1 MKKYKRI
8 LLKLSGEVLQGKK
21 SFGID
26 DLSLSKIVKELVEI
40 HSDEIEIG
48 IVIGGGNFFRG
59 ASVTASKMSRVQA
72 DNIGM
77 LATIQNSIAL
87 MEKFK
92 EFNTNSLIFTSQ
104 NISNIGII
112 FNADKAKTSLKNGI
126 VAIFGGGTGNPFFTT
141 DTAAVLRALETDSE
155 IVIKGTKVDGIFDK
169 DPQKFKDAIFFK
181 TISFDEYIKRDLKV
195 MDLTSISLAKEFKL
209 PIKVFNI
216 KESGN
221 IKKAIYDDNF
231 GSIINT

>member
-1 MKKYKRI
+1 MKNYKRI
-8 LLKLSGEVLQGKK
+8 LLKLSGEVLQGQK

-26 DLSLSKIVKELVEI
+26 NTALAKIVKELIEI
-40 HSDEIEIG
+40 HNDGIEIS

-59 ASVTASKMSRVQA
+59 ASAVASKMNRVQA

-87 MEKFK
+87 KEKFN
-92 EFNTNSLIFTSQ
+92 EFNTNSVIFTSC
-104 NISNIGII
+104 NIGNIGMI
-112 FNADKAKTSLKNGI
+112 FNADKAKTALKNGVI
-126 VAIFGGGTGNPFFTT
+126 AIFGGGTGNPFFTT

-155 IVIKGTKVDGIFDK
+155 IVIKGTKVDGIFDR
-169 DPQKFKDAIFFK
+169 DPKKYKNANFFK
-181 TISFDEYIKRDLKV
+181 TISFDEYIKRNLKV
-195 MDLTSISLAKEFKL
+195 MDLTSISLAKEFHL

-216 KESGN
+216 QESGN
-221 IKKAIYDDNF
+221 IKKAIYNNNF

>member
-1 MKKYKRI
+1 MKNYQRI
-8 LLKLSGEVLQGKK
+8 LLKLSGEVLQGQK

-26 DLSLSKIVKELVEI
+26 NTALTKIVKELIEI
-40 HSDEIEIG
+40 HNDGIEIS

-59 ASVTASKMSRVQA
+59 ASAVASKMNRVQA

-87 MEKFK
+87 KEKFN
-92 EFNTNSLIFTSQ
+92 EFNTNSVIFTSC
-104 NISNIGII
+104 NIGNIGMI
-112 FNADKAKTSLKNGI
+112 FNADKAKTSLKNGMI
-126 VAIFGGGTGNPFFTT
+126 AIFGGGTGNPFFTT

-169 DPQKFKDAIFFK
+169 DPKKYKNAKFFI

-195 MDLTSISLAKEFKL
+195 MDLTSISLAKEFHL

-221 IKKAIYDDNF
+221 IKKAIYNNNF